1 MPNENLY
8 EQLKD
13 QLSKLHDKEIV
24 LSSKDN
30 DAVVQHLKSDSSAE
44 GNRLK
49 SENLQIKSN
58 YPLPKV
64 ET

>member
-49 SENLQIKSN
+49 SEN
-58 YPLPKV
+58 
-64 ET
+64 

>member
-49 SENLQIKSN
+49 SENLQIKFF
-58 YPLPKV
+58 PTLKDK
-64 ET
+64 

>member
-49 SENLQIKSN
+49 SENLQIKFF
-58 YPLPKV
+58 PTLKDQ
-64 ET
+64 

>member
-49 SENLQIKSN
+49 SENLQIKIF
-58 YPLPKV
+58 PTLKDQ
-64 ET
+64 